1 VLTSPDKPDDLNMCL
16 VHPPGGGVNMSPLS
30 LAALSGSVAC
40 MEMLIIT
47 GADVNWQD
55 KETGTLK
62 NL

>member
-16 VHPPGGGVNMSPLS
+16 AHPPEGEVNMLPLS

-40 MEMLIIT
+40 IEMLIIT

-55 KETGTLK
+55 KETGTL
-62 NL
+62 